1 MLGFPDQYPNS
12 GCVQRGAM
20 SAAGPVP
27 GVDWPIDDDSIM
39 GMLQGEA
46 KIIHP
51 EASWFND
58 WINDKLDEEF
68 DIIER

>member
-1 MLGFPDQYPNS
+1 
-12 GCVQRGAM
+12 M